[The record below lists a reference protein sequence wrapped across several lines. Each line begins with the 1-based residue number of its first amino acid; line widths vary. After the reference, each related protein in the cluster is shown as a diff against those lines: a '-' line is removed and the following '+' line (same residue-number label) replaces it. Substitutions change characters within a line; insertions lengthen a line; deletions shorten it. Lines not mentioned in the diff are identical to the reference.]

1 MYSIILIIVM
11 QTFKA
16 IFTDWKIAK
25 RLLITLAFIF
35 LFRWGIMISVP
46 GTKVQ
51 GNEFDSGSFIGIMN
65 TLGGGGLT
73 NFSIF
78 ALGVSPY
85 ITSSIIIQLLSTDVI
100 PYLSRL
106 NKQGERGRIKV
117 EKITRILA
125 LFIAFMQS
133 LAVILALS
141 SSGYLNLGKY
151 NGLGGIMI
159 ITMIMVAGSIITLWI
174 ADQITVSGVGNG
186 TSIIIVVGIVARIPS
201 ALSSELSFFIGE
213 ASTAELIL
221 VGTLNFIFYLLFTF
235 GLIWLI
241 AFFETSERRLPI
253 QQTGQGLNLVNDE
266 QTYLPIKVN
275 PAGVI
280 PVIFASAI
288 ISLPGTI
295 AQFFGDTRGAVW
307 VVENISLNSIIGVI
321 LYALLLF
328 LFGMFYAHININSIE
343 MSENFQKSSTFII
356 GIKPGDDTEKYIS
369 RTVTRLSIIGSFQLM
384 VLAIMP
390 YLLTFTGIP
399 KQIAVGGTSMIIL
412 VSVAIDTW
420 EQINARVIA
429 SQTTVKQKTKTYQKE
444 NKKKGNSSTI
454 LFD

>member
-1 MYSIILIIVM
+1 M

-35 LFRWGIMISVP
+35 LFRWGIMTPIP
-46 GTKVQ
+46 GTSVS
-51 GNEFDSGSFIGIMN
+51 GTEFDSGSFIGIMN

-73 NFSIF
+73 NFSVF

-100 PYLSRL
+100 PSLSRL
-106 NKQGERGRIKV
+106 NKQGEKGRIKV
-117 EKITRILA
+117 EKITRILT
-125 LFIAFMQS
+125 LFIATMQS
-133 LAVILALS
+133 LAVILALNS
-141 SSGYLNLGKY
+141 TGYLNLGVY
-151 NGLGGIMI
+151 NGFGGIMLV
-159 ITMIMVAGSIITLWI
+159 TSIMVAGSMVTLWI

-186 TSIIIVVGIVARIPS
+186 TSIIIVVGIAARIPTI
-201 ALSSELSFFIGE
+201 LSSELSFFIGDS
-213 ASTAELIL
+213 STSELIL
-221 VGTLNFIFYLLFTF
+221 LGTMNFIFYLLFTF

-253 QQTGQGLNLVNDE
+253 QQTGQGLNLINDE

-295 AQFFGDTRGAVW
+295 AQFFGDTRGAIW
-307 VVENISLNSIIGVI
+307 VVENISLTAPIGVM
-321 LYALLLF
+321 LYAVLMF
-328 LFGMFYAHININSIE
+328 LFGMFYAHININSID

-356 GIKPGDDTEKYIS
+356 GVKPGADTEKYIS
-369 RTVTRLSIIGSFQLM
+369 RTVTRLSIIGSLELTL
-384 VLAIMP
+384 LAIMP
-390 YLLTFTGIP
+390 YLLTFFGIP

-429 SQTTVKQKTKTYQKE
+429 SQTTVKQKTKSYQKE
-444 NKKKGNSSTI
+444 NKKQNGASATI

>member
-1 MYSIILIIVM
+1 M

-25 RLLITLAFIF
+25 RLLITLAFVF
-35 LFRWGIMISVP
+35 LFRWGIMTPVP
-46 GTKVQ
+46 GTTVS
-51 GNEFDSGSFIGIMN
+51 GTEFDSGSFIGIMN

-73 NFSIF
+73 NFSVF

-100 PYLSRL
+100 PSLSRL
-106 NKQGERGRIKV
+106 NKQGEKGRIKV
-117 EKITRILA
+117 EKITRILT

-133 LAVILALS
+133 LAVILALES
-141 SSGYLNLGKY
+141 TGYLQLGVY
-151 NGLGGIMI
+151 NGMGGIMLV
-159 ITMIMVAGSIITLWI
+159 TSIMVAGSMVSLWI

-186 TSIIIVVGIVARIPS
+186 TSIIIVVGIAARIPTL
-201 ALSSELSFFIGE
+201 LSSELSFFIGD
-213 ASTAELIL
+213 SSSSELVLLGIM
-221 VGTLNFIFYLLFTF
+221 NFIFYIMFTF

-266 QTYLPIKVN
+266 QTYLPLKVN

-288 ISLPGTI
+288 MSLPGTI

-307 VVENISLNSIIGVI
+307 VIENISLSAPIGVAIYAI
-321 LYALLLF
+321 LMF
-328 LFGMFYAHININSIE
+328 LFGMFYAHININSID
-343 MSENFQKSSTFII
+343 MAENFQKSSTFII
-356 GIKPGDDTEKYIS
+356 GVTPGEDTEKYIS
-369 RTVTRLSIIGSFQLM
+369 RTVTRLSIIGSLELTL
-384 VLAIMP
+384 LAIMP
-390 YLLTFTGIP
+390 YLLTFMGIP
-399 KQIAVGGTSMIIL
+399 RSIAVGGTSMIIL

-444 NKKKGNSSTI
+444 NNKSNGASSTI

>member
-1 MYSIILIIVM
+1 MK
-11 QTFKA
+11 TFKV

-25 RLLITLAFIF
+25 RLLITLALIF
-35 LFRWGIMISVP
+35 LFRWGIMTAIP
-46 GTKVQ
+46 GTTVT
-51 GNEFDSGSFIGIMN
+51 GSEFDSGSFIGIMN

-100 PYLSRL
+100 PSLTRL
-106 NKQGERGRIKV
+106 NKQGEKGRIKV
-117 EKITRILA
+117 EKITRILT

-141 SSGYLNLGKY
+141 STGYISLGVY
-151 NGLGGIMI
+151 NGMGGILI
-159 ITMIMVAGSIITLWI
+159 ITLIMVAGSMISLWI

-186 TSIIIVVGIVARIPS
+186 TSIIIVVGIAARIPT
-201 ALSSELSFFIGE
+201 LLTSELSFFIGE
-213 ASTAELIL
+213 AETAELVMI
-221 VGTLNFIFYLLFTF
+221 GAMNFIFYLLFTF

-266 QTYLPIKVN
+266 QTYLPLKIN

-288 ISLPGTI
+288 MSLPGTI
-295 AQFFGDTRGAVW
+295 AQFFGDTRGAIW
-307 VVENISLNSIIGVI
+307 VIENISLSAPIGIMIYAI
-321 LYALLLF
+321 LMF
-328 LFGMFYAHININSIE
+328 LFGMFYAHININSID
-343 MSENFQKSSTFII
+343 MAENFQKSSTFII
-356 GIKPGDDTEKYIS
+356 GVKPGEDTERYIS
-369 RTVTRLSIIGSFQLM
+369 KTVTRLSIIGSLELTT
-384 VLAIMP
+384 LAIMP
-390 YLLTFTGIP
+390 YLITFLGIP

-429 SQTTVKQKTKTYQKE
+429 SQTTVKKKTKSYQKE
-444 NKKKGNSSTI
+444 NKVNKGDSSTI

>member
-1 MYSIILIIVM
+1 M

-25 RLLITLAFIF
+25 RILITLGFIF
-35 LFRWGIMISVP
+35 IFRWGIMTPIP
-46 GTKVQ
+46 GTDVIT
-51 GNEFDSGSFIGIMN
+51 GAEFDTGSFIGIMN

-73 NFSIF
+73 NFSVF

-85 ITSSIIIQLLSTDVI
+85 ITSSIIIQLLSTDVV

-106 NKQGERGRIKV
+106 NKQGEKGRIKV
-117 EKITRILA
+117 EKITRLLT

-133 LAVILALS
+133 LAVILALES
-141 SSGYLNLGKY
+141 TGYIELGSY
-151 NGLGGIMI
+151 NGMMGIFLI
-159 ITMIMVAGSIITLWI
+159 SMIMVAGSIISLWI
-174 ADQITVSGVGNG
+174 ADQITISGVGNG
-186 TSIIIVVGIVARIPS
+186 TSIIIIVGIVARIPVL
-201 ALSSELSFFIGE
+201 LSSELSFFVGDTK
-213 ASTAELIL
+213 TAELIL
-221 VGTLNFIFYLLFTF
+221 IGTINFIFYILFTF

-253 QQTGQGLNLVNDE
+253 QQTGQGLNLINDE

-288 ISLPGTI
+288 MSLPGTI
-295 AQFFGDTRGAVW
+295 AQFFGETQGATW
-307 VVENISLNSIIGVI
+307 VIENISLNATIGVMI
-321 LYALLLF
+321 YAILLF
-328 LFGMFYAHININSIE
+328 LFGMFYAHININSID
-343 MSENFQKSSTFII
+343 MSESFQKSSTFII
-356 GIKPGDDTEKYIS
+356 GIKPGEDTERYIS
-369 RTVTRLSIIGSFQLM
+369 RTVTRLSIIGSLELTM
-384 VLAIMP
+384 LAIMP
-390 YLLTFTGIP
+390 YLLTFFGIP

-420 EQINARVIA
+420 EQINARVIS
-429 SQTTVKQKTKTYQKE
+429 SQTTVKQKTKTYQKSE
-444 NKKKGNSSTI
+444 KKDKGSSSTI